1 MSEEKKIEQLAD
13 DSLEK
18 VSGGYTKELVAAYA
32 CIRGDYG
39 NGADRVNALRRAG
52 LDPNVVQSLVN
63 SVLDK
68 NEPVARD
75 VIAGKYGVGAA
86 REAALRKAGYDP
98 YSVQLLVN
106 HMLWN

>member
-1 MSEEKKIEQLAD
+1 MSEEKKVEKLAD

-18 VSGGYTKELVAAYA
+18 VSGGYTKELIAAYA

-39 NGADRVNALRRAG
+39 NGADRVYNLRKAG

-63 SVLDK
+63 SVMDG

-75 VIAGKYGVGAA
+75 VINGAYGVGAA
-86 REAALRKAGYDP
+86 REAALRRAGYDP
-98 YSVQLLVN
+98 YAVQLLVN
-106 HMLWN
+106 HILWN